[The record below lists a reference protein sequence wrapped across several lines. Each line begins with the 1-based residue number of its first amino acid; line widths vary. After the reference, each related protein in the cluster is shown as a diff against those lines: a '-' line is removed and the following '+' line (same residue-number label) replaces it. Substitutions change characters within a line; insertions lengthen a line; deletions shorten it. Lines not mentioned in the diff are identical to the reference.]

1 MRNLTPIPMPRSSA
15 TRASVGVVIL
25 FRTYRVLALVV
36 GVLLVV
42 GTIGS
47 ILKYLLADGTALQQ
61 LGEDLTPIWL
71 IHGWIYMVYV
81 VVAFVLTQRA
91 RWKLMS
97 LLVMLVAGL
106 IPVTIFFVERRVAE
120 RLRAENPEL
129 LGITT

>member
-1 MRNLTPIPMPRSSA
+1 MRSRLA
-15 TRASVGVVIL
+15 TRASVERVTL
-25 FRTYRVLALVV
+25 FRTYRVLALIV

-47 ILKYLLADGTALQQ
+47 ILKYLLADGTVLQQ

-91 RWKLMS
+91 HWKLTQ

-120 RLRAENPEL
+120 RLRTENPEL
-129 LGITT
+129 LGLPT

>member
-1 MRNLTPIPMPRSSA
+1 MPRSLA
-15 TRASVGVVIL
+15 TAASVGVVIL

-91 RWKLMS
+91 HWKLTS

-129 LGITT
+129 LGTAT